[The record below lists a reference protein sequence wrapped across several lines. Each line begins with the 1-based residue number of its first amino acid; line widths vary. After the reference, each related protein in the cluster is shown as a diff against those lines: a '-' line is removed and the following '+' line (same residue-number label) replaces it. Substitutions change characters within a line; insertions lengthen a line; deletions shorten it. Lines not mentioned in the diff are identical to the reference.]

1 MSCTEAGHAAVLS
14 LDAAD
19 MSGVHN
25 TDFAS
30 NGEVHKVCT
39 SSHTPLWPALA
50 ASVLR
55 RQSCDAAPY

>member
-1 MSCTEAGHAAVLS
+1 MSGAVLS

-30 NGEVHKVCT
+30 NGEVHKVQRVT
-39 SSHTPLWPALA
+39 LLPAMMYPISDNMVCCMLIGA
-50 ASVLR
+50 A
-55 RQSCDAAPY
+55 